1 MMKKWLPLTLAAL
14 NMLALGAAEMR
25 PVSWSDSTNAASR
38 FQTNTS
44 GKMIIADDPAQ
55 KAVRFDVEFKPGT
68 DFWVYP
74 ALQLY
79 DNESLAD
86 VKQIRFDFKAMQGN
100 PDAKYTCAY
109 VMFDGEKQYFTLPTP
124 KNEYQ
129 TVTIDVPQAVKNP
142 GAARNIKIGM
152 NPQDTKLTYFVRN
165 IQFLTDDANDAAAAD
180 ELAWSAATNSAKRF
194 AANTSGKMTIDDDA
208 DQKAVRFEVEF
219 KPDTDRWAY
228 PVMQFLPG
236 ESLADVGQ
244 IRFDFKAVQGNPDAK
259 YTSAYVMFGNEKPYY
274 ALPVPKSEYQ
284 TVVINVA
291 KAVKDPAAVKNIK
304 IGMNPKDT
312 KLTFFI
318 RNLQFIGKAK

>member
-14 NMLALGAAEMR
+14 NVLALGAAEMR

-38 FQTNTS
+38 FQNNTS
-44 GKMIIADDPAQ
+44 GKMTIADDPAQ

-109 VMFDGEKQYFTLPTP
+109 VMFGNQKEYFTLPTP

-129 TVTIDVPQAVKNP
+129 AVT
-142 GAARNIKIGM
+142 
-152 NPQDTKLTYFVRN
+152 
-165 IQFLTDDANDAAAAD
+165 
-180 ELAWSAATNSAKRF
+180 
-194 AANTSGKMTIDDDA
+194 
-208 DQKAVRFEVEF
+208 
-219 KPDTDRWAY
+219 
-228 PVMQFLPG
+228 
-236 ESLADVGQ
+236 
-244 IRFDFKAVQGNPDAK
+244 
-259 YTSAYVMFGNEKPYY
+259 
-274 ALPVPKSEYQ
+274 
-284 TVVINVA
+284 INVA
-291 KAVKDPAAVKNIK
+291 KAVKDPATVKDIK

-312 KLTFFI
+312 KLTFYI